1 MKTDSPPN
9 PLAAWRSLCVGVFVA
24 LTITGCATYKP
35 TALSPDQTA
44 EIHDSSNH
52 ARHVEPSTNLW
63 KVNLM
68 RVDGCRMKYRS
79 PRNTTPILVDPGTHV
94 LTVRAQSPV
103 TKLWDNG
110 LVELTAELQAGHA
123 YQLQYTW
130 RPGLMTYWV
139 EDEATHLQVSDRK
152 WLSPA
157 VAINQFSDWNFPFC
171 PGGGFMQFYGK

>member
-24 LTITGCATYKP
+24 LTLTGCATYKP
-35 TALSPDQTA
+35 TALSPDQAA
-44 EIHDSSNH
+44 EIHDTSSQPRN
-52 ARHVEPSTNLW
+52 AEPSTNLW

-79 PRNTTPILVDPGTHV
+79 QRSTTPILVDPGTRV

>member
-1 MKTDSPPN
+1 MKTDSTSN
-9 PLAAWRSLCVGVFVA
+9 PGRGWSLLYVGIFTA
-24 LTITGCATYKP
+24 LTLTGCTTYQP
-35 TALSPDQTA
+35 TVRSPDQAA
-44 EIHDSSNH
+44 EIHDSSSQ
-52 ARHVEPSTNLW
+52 ARIAEPSTNLW
-63 KVNLM
+63 QVNLI
-68 RVDGCRMKYRS
+68 RIDGCRMKYRS
-79 PRNTTPILVDPGTHV
+79 HRSTSPILVDPGTRV

-110 LVELTAELQAGHA
+110 QVELTAELQAGHA

-139 EDEATHLQVSDRK
+139 EDESTHLQVSDRK

-157 VAINQFSDWNFPFC
+157 VPIHRSSRLNLIFL

>member
-1 MKTDSPPN
+1 MKTESPTT
-9 PLAAWRSLCVGVFVA
+9 LFAKWSSLCILVLVA
-24 LTITGCATYKP
+24 LTLTGCATYQH
-35 TALSPDQTA
+35 TVHSSDQAA
-44 EIHDSSNH
+44 EIHDSSSQ
-52 ARHVEPSTNLW
+52 ARNAEPSTNLW

-68 RVDGCRMKYRS
+68 RVDGCRLKYRS
-79 PRNTTPILVDPGTHV
+79 QRNTTPILVDPGTRV

-110 LVELTAELQAGHA
+110 LVELTAELKAGHA

-157 VAINQFSDWNFPFC
+157 VHKYRASRLNLIFL

>member
-1 MKTDSPPN
+1 MKTDSTSN
-9 PLAAWRSLCVGVFVA
+9 PGRGWSLLYVGIFTA
-24 LTITGCATYKP
+24 LTLTGCTTYKP
-35 TALSPDQTA
+35 TALSPDQAA

-79 PRNTTPILVDPGTHV
+79 PRNTTPILVDPGTRV

-123 YQLQYTW
+123 YQLQYDLL
-130 RPGLMTYWV
+130 G
-139 EDEATHLQVSDRK
+139 
-152 WLSPA
+152 
-157 VAINQFSDWNFPFC
+157 
-171 PGGGFMQFYGK
+171 

>member
-44 EIHDSSNH
+44 EIHDSSSQPRN
-52 ARHVEPSTNLW
+52 AEPSTNLW
-63 KVNLM
+63 QVNLL
-68 RVDGCRMKYRS
+68 RVDGCRMTYRS
-79 PRNTTPILVDPGTHV
+79 QRSTTPIWVDPGTRV
-94 LTVRAQSPV
+94 LTVRAKSPV
-103 TKLWDNG
+103 AKLWDDG
-110 LVELTAELQAGHA
+110 QVQLTAELQAGHA
-123 YQLQYTW
+123 YKLQYTW

-157 VAINQFSDWNFPFC
+157 VPIHRSSRLNLIFL